1 MGSDWVLAAVI
12 AQVMLLFMTVAGF
25 SGALW
30 FMQAMGC
37 GKMSEAFGRNRILLC
52 LIPVVRYVPLGLVIS
67 NGRRASRVIWTV
79 MLMLSGIGL
88 AIALLL
94 ALPVSVAIE
103 NYTVEL
109 DYDMRYIGEAMQTA
123 MWCIVALVV
132 LVWRTVLSAGHLTV
146 YLRCFKKWLAVV
158 LGVCGVVLPVAPFAL
173 LAAAHRR
180 KISPDP
186 AEKEAAE

>member
-1 MGSDWVLAAVI
+1 MGSDWVLAAAI
-12 AQVMLLFMTVAGF
+12 ALVMLLFVTVAGF
-25 SGALW
+25 LDALW
-30 FMQAMGC
+30 FMQAMGW
-37 GKMSEAFGRNRILLC
+37 GKMSEAFGRNRTFLC

-67 NGRRASRVIWTV
+67 RGKRASRVIWTV
-79 MLMLSGIGL
+79 LLMLSGIGL

-94 ALPVSVAIE
+94 AIPVSGAIH

-109 DYDMRYIGEAMQTA
+109 DYDMRYIGEGMQTA
-123 MWCIVALVV
+123 MWCIVGLVV

-173 LAAAHRR
+173 LAVAHRR
-180 KISPDP
+180 KDSHDP
-186 AEKEAAE
+186 AETEEAE